1 MLGGRQETGG
11 RSVAGLVVVEAGAV
25 KLSQVSQLRVRAIT
39 QPVLGL
45 HPPHHTITAAEIDNF
60 LAGIYFQCRA
70 LY

>member
-11 RSVAGLVVVEAGAV
+11 RSVAGLVVVVEAGAV

-45 HPPHHTITAAEIDNF
+45 HPPHHTT
-60 LAGIYFQCRA
+60 GK
-70 LY
+70 